1 MIHINSCMLVD
12 ERFPSRKSKNN
23 PTLWACMAD
32 RKIKK
37 ISLYGFAWLI
47 FTQNYG
53 IFGIFC
59 WPRWNILKKKII
71 GRMNLDSSSGFLFL
85 THSGRA
91 VSALVA
97 ARSKLGQCREE
108 VWQEGWP
115 WSALCIGNSAKTS
128 CAHVDRVGLFLLFHP
143 LKRSSTNMQL
153 FLWIT
158 CGYWY
163 TRCCGTGLQKKVAA
177 LSS

>member
-1 MIHINSCMLVD
+1 MNVSVHEDQIK
-12 ERFPSRKSKNN
+12 SRVLGLHGYSRDQKNPADFHSKLRNLRN
-23 PTLWACMAD
+23 LLLTKV
-32 RKIKK
+32 KILK
-37 ISLYGFAWLI
+37 
-47 FTQNYG
+47 
-53 IFGIFC
+53 
-59 WPRWNILKKKII
+59 KKKII
-71 GRMNLDSSSGFLFL
+71 GLMNLDFSSGFLFL

-153 FLWIT
+153 FLKIT

-163 TRCCGTGLQKKVAA
+163 TRHCATRLQKKVAA